1 MAFLSR
7 QFPSDGCIRRP
18 DSGSFAAA
26 LRSVKGCPG
35 IDGWSSS
42 EIALLCGNKF
52 LLNKAWIEMAHWE
65 RAGLAPSSM
74 KDGLLHFIPK
84 PGKVGLDG
92 CCTCK
97 DLRPLSILSVFWRAW
112 SAAWVKSDMMV
123 QFVQRFLPSGLVAA
137 FKDGCGCET
146 LAAIMDHELS
156 RLGYGASLDFS
167 FCFDT
172 VDLQLLQE
180 ALAASLPS
188 GLRNWSNLLVG
199 HWGALRRWISCCGS
213 ILAEP
218 ICSPCGI
225 CQGDAAS
232 PLMLAFFLWEGFC
245 QVDSFLQSSGAEF
258 FQGIYMDDR
267 TVLSSRPDV
276 VEGAVLVWNQFAMR
290 RKLLENMEKAQWSLR
305 YPLWRVMDAL
315 WRSSVPLLTRRTLG
329 LWRLS
334 EAE

>member
-97 DLRPLSILSVFWRAW
+97 DLRPLSILSVFSRAW
-112 SAAWVKSDMMV
+112 SAA
-123 QFVQRFLPSGLVAA
+123 
-137 FKDGCGCET
+137 
-146 LAAIMDHELS
+146 
-156 RLGYGASLDFS
+156 S

-315 WRSSVPLLTRRTLG
+315 WRSSVPLLARRTLG